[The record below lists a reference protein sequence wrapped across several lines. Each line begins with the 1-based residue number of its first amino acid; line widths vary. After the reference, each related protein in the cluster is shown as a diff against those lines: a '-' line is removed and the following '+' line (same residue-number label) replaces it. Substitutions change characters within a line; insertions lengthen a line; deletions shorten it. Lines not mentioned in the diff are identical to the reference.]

1 MNERIE
7 QELFPFYAL
16 DALTPAERAEV
27 EAYTAADPEAKA
39 RLDALMNT
47 TDKLPYDIE
56 PIAPSPEVKANLM
69 ARIQADKQAQTAV
82 TPGPARAT
90 AKSVS
95 GGERLRARLR
105 GWYGRLRTH
114 PALPALAGVCLLLA
128 VFALGWGVRQSRQQA
143 ALQTQITDLSTEVT
157 ALRGEKDALQI
168 QNAALRQQIENQEQ
182 RLAAYQQPGTIT
194 LAIGDATGSHPEATG
209 TLTIDTAT
217 ETAVFVAENLAQLD
231 ETQVYQ
237 LWLIRGETPVSA
249 GLFNVDE
256 TGRGVLV
263 DVTAVPGSFEAIGL
277 TIEPAGGSPSPT
289 LDQLILLGAMSS

>member
-1 MNERIE
+1 MNEHIE

-27 EAYTAADPEAKA
+27 EAYIAADPEAKS

-47 TDKLPYDIE
+47 TEKLPYDIE
-56 PIAPSPEVKANLM
+56 PISPAPEVKANLM
-69 ARIQADKQAQTAV
+69 ARIQADKQAQSAV
-82 TPGPARAT
+82 PSAPSRPTPPSLSWA
-90 AKSVS
+90 
-95 GGERLRARLR
+95 ERLRR
-105 GWYGRLRTH
+105 WYGRVQTH
-114 PALPALAGVCLLLA
+114 PALPALAGVCLLLV
-128 VFALGWGVRQSRQQA
+128 VFAIGWSVSQSRQQA
-143 ALQTQITDLSTEVT
+143 TLQTQVANLSAEVA

-168 QNAALRQQIENQEQ
+168 QNAALRQQIEDQEQ
-182 RLAAYQQPGTIT
+182 QLASYRQPGSIT

-209 TLTIDTAT
+209 TLTIDPAT
-217 ETAVFVAENLAQLD
+217 ETAVFVAENLAQLG

-256 TGRGVLV
+256 TGRGVLAG
-263 DVTAVPGSFEAIGL
+263 VTAVPGSFEAIGL

-289 LDQLILLGAMSS
+289 LDQLILLGAVSS